1 MTQAEAA
8 VSKPDLA
15 KQLYGPV
22 AGNRWVQLIAG
33 IVGMVVI
40 SNYQYAFTL
49 FTPGIKQ
56 QFPDVP
62 YSHIAGIFS
71 LFIVFETWPVPVAG
85 ILIDKFG
92 IRKLMIIGAIGVLA
106 GWVLGGTMATSVFH
120 LYIYYGVIAGTSAG
134 IIYIATVAN
143 AVKWFPDKRGLAAGL
158 TAAGFGGGAALTLI
172 PINATITSMGWAH
185 AMAVWGAA
193 QGIIAVIAALV
204 LHHPPAGWSP
214 AGWENKASKVTQR
227 VAQSMVEYKWTE
239 TLKRPEFYIMYIMM
253 LFVATGGLMTT
264 GNLSQIAKSL
274 NVFDAKIWGIAVVPF
289 TATLAGVTN
298 AGSRIMWGAISDKYG
313 REYTMAFA
321 FAFEATLIF
330 LVTQITGYPIL
341 FVVLLPFVFLAW
353 GEIYALFS
361 ALTGDVFGPKNATA
375 NYGMLYTAK
384 GLASIMAGFGAA
396 AVAAAYAGSFAVP
409 YYVAATFDVIAAVL
423 ALFFLRPLVR
433 SRISREVTGEP
444 ATAGGPL
451 VGAPA
456 VEMGLRPSNPGP
468 KASE

>member
-1 MTQAEAA
+1 MAQAEVAT
-8 VSKPDLA
+8 SKPDLA
-15 KQLYGPV
+15 KQLYGPI
-22 AGNRWVQLIAG
+22 AGNRWIQLIAG
-33 IVGMVVI
+33 IVGMIVI

-62 YSHIAGIFS
+62 YSQIAAIFS

-106 GWVLGGTMATSVFH
+106 GWVLGGTVATSVFH
-120 LYIYYGVIAGTSAG
+120 LYIFYGVIAGTSAG

-143 AVKWFPDKRGLAAGL
+143 AIKWFPDKRGLAAGL

-172 PINATITSMGWAH
+172 PINATITSLGWAH

-193 QGIIAVIAALV
+193 QGIIAIIAALV
-204 LHHPPAGWSP
+204 LHHPPVGWSP
-214 AGWENKASKVTQR
+214 AGWVSRAGQVTQK
-227 VAQSMVEYKWTE
+227 VAQSRVEYKWTE
-239 TLKRPEFYIMYIMM
+239 TLRRPEFYLMYVML

-289 TATLAGVTN
+289 TATIAGITN
-298 AGSRIMWGAISDKYG
+298 AGSRIMWGAVSDKYG

-321 FAFEATLIF
+321 FALEATLIF

-341 FVVLLPFVFLAW
+341 FVILLPFVFLAW

-384 GLASIMAGFGAA
+384 GLASILAGFGAA

-409 YYVAATFDVIAAVL
+409 YYVAASFDVVAAVL

-433 SRISREVTGEP
+433 SRIAREVTGEP
-444 ATAGGPL
+444 AAVGVPL
-451 VGAPA
+451 MAAPA
-456 VEMGLRPSNPGP
+456 VEMAVGTSNPG
-468 KASE
+468 SETTK